1 MRDFALFCRSM
12 RECGGRR
19 GKMRQCARPC
29 ASQVVAGVS
38 RMSEDTDQPKFERQF
53 LSPSEIAHLTGIDV
67 SLIRK
72 AIRSGEL
79 RAMRMSD
86 APNSKMRV
94 RQADLWEWVKSKQQ
108 TPQ

>member
-1 MRDFALFCRSM
+1 
-12 RECGGRR
+12 
-19 GKMRQCARPC
+19 
-29 ASQVVAGVS
+29 
-38 RMSEDTDQPKFERQF
+38 MSDDTDQPKFERQF
-53 LSPSEIAHLTGIDV
+53 LSPSEIAQVTGIDV

-72 AIRSGEL
+72 AIRNGEL

-108 TPQ
+108 TSQE